1 LGGGAELKRPSDRKG
16 GSDGVETDIIM
27 IRLGEAAVGDV
38 LVKDAE
44 VYREL
49 LHDGN
54 PNACSN
60 GEAEAEVLSLGV
72 RCARGVGKDKADPG
86 FEIRDNGPSFLDK
99 VVSWAK
105 ESTGEPGVGT
115 VDYGGIHSAE
125 EEFGVP
131 AVPSLISDFVQLPS
145 HRDELGKITV
155 IVGVIHGE
163 EAGRLYR

>member
-1 LGGGAELKRPSDRKG
+1 
-16 GSDGVETDIIM
+16 M
-27 IRLGEAAVGDV
+27 FRLGEAAVGDV

-54 PNACSN
+54 PNTCSD

-72 RCARGVGKDKADPG
+72 GCARGIGKDEADPG

-99 VVSWAK
+99 VVSRAK
-105 ESTGEPGVGT
+105 ESTSEPWVGA

-145 HRDELGKITV
+145 HRDELGEITV
-155 IVGVIHGE
+155 IVGVIDGE

>member
-1 LGGGAELKRPSDRKG
+1 
-16 GSDGVETDIIM
+16 M
-27 IRLGEAAVGDV
+27 FRLGEAAVGDV

-54 PNACSN
+54 PNTCSD

-72 RCARGVGKDKADPG
+72 GCARGIGKDEADPG

-99 VVSWAK
+99 VVSRAK
-105 ESTGEPGVGT
+105 EPTSEPRVGA

-145 HRDELGKITV
+145 HCDELGEVTV
-155 IVGVIHGE
+155 IVGVIDGE
-163 EAGRLYR
+163 ETGRFC

>member
-1 LGGGAELKRPSDRKG
+1 
-16 GSDGVETDIIM
+16 M
-27 IRLGEAAVGDV
+27 IRLGETTIGDV

-72 RCARGVGKDKADPG
+72 RCARGIGKDEADSG

-99 VVSWAK
+99 VISRAK
-105 ESTGEPGVGT
+105 ESTSEPGIGT
-115 VDYGGIHSAE
+115 VDYGGVHSAE

-131 AVPSLISDFVQLPS
+131 AVPSLIPDFIQLPS
-145 HRDELGKITV
+145 HRDELGEIAV
-155 IVGVIHGE
+155 IIGVINGE
-163 EAGRLYR
+163 ETGRFYR